1 MFGIAYK
8 PFNKKKEEYSMP
20 KGAAFEDEA
29 EFEKDMI
36 ISRVTKKIEED
47 DEFDIDVN
55 NDYIPSNITPNDREK
70 DVTIDLAEIKT
81 TATATELAEKRAID
95 NATRAAREKEEE
107 VLFMAAIKTEN
118 RLKFEENEKLKLK
131 PGGKKIVDSDE
142 LNSTPTNTSKPSI
155 RIAAKQS
162 LDEIVGIYSN
172 GLGDQEVLMLDVST
186 EDCHTPKGGNMI
198 FKGVTTIDE
207 GDEEAEEREE
217 LEEVS
222 ALAENVLQKMK
233 LEAEWDSLTDTN
245 VRDAIQT
252 SSTDSDDKFTE
263 ITYAVA
269 IYYLRYR
276 LSNCNLSIAFRA
288 LPETA
293 EVPSFLLIILFLYF

>member
-8 PFNKKKEEYSMP
+8 PFTKKKEEYSMP

-36 ISRVTKKIEED
+36 ISRVAKKVEED

-55 NDYIPSNITPNDREK
+55 NDYIPVNCTPNDKEK
-70 DVTIDLAEIKT
+70 DTTNDLAEIKLK
-81 TATATELAEKRAID
+81 ATAIELAEKRAID
-95 NATRAAREKEEE
+95 NANRAAREKEEE

-118 RLKFEENEKLKLK
+118 RLKFEENEKSKQK
-131 PGGKKIVDSDE
+131 PSGGKSFNEGEKIVDGDE
-142 LNSTPTNTSKPSI
+142 LNSALTNTSKPSI

-172 GLGDQEVLMLDVST
+172 GLGDQEVLMLDVNT
-186 EDCHTPKGGNMI
+186 EDCYTPKGRNMI
-198 FKGVTTIDE
+198 LKGVTTIDE

-222 ALAENVLQKMK
+222 ALAENVLQKIK
-233 LEAEWDSLTDTN
+233 LEAEWDSLTDIK
-245 VRDAIQT
+245 VRDDSQI
-252 SSTDSDDKFTE
+252 SSSDSDDKFTE

-269 IYYLRYR
+269 LDYLRYR
-276 LSNCNLSIAFRA
+276 
-288 LPETA
+288 
-293 EVPSFLLIILFLYF
+293 

>member
-131 PGGKKIVDSDE
+131 PSGKKIVDSDE
-142 LNSTPTNTSKPSI
+142 SNCTLTNTSKPSI

-269 IYYLRYR
+269 LDYLRYR
-276 LSNCNLSIAFRA
+276 
-288 LPETA
+288 
-293 EVPSFLLIILFLYF
+293 